1 MRSAREP
8 SVWKPSFSGDAPRV
22 SGRGCSAARPRYS
35 DGNSVSHLVLIQFSD
50 SLSILRLGV
59 RRVKLWTQRKAVR
72 EAPYLYS
79 GFWAAMGAFV
89 AKLLALGAHTC
100 CARVFFA
107 IRGEREMTW
116 AWLFAWN
123 ACWLILALLYVSLEA
138 KFGGDPLQ
146 GVWTV
151 NLSVAK

>member
-1 MRSAREP
+1 
-8 SVWKPSFSGDAPRV
+8 
-22 SGRGCSAARPRYS
+22 
-35 DGNSVSHLVLIQFSD
+35 
-50 SLSILRLGV
+50 
-59 RRVKLWTQRKAVR
+59 
-72 EAPYLYS
+72 
-79 GFWAAMGAFV
+79 
-89 AKLLALGAHTC
+89 
-100 CARVFFA
+100 
-107 IRGEREMTW
+107 MTW